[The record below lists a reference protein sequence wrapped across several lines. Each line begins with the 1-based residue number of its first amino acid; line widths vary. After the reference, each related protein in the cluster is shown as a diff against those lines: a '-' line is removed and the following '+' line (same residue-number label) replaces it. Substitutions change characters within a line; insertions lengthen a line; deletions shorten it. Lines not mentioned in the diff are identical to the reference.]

1 MIIRHKISV
10 FKLCQLCF
18 SNEDLTAPQLE
29 PLSKLCFVFHLIN
42 ALYRDSYHHHNLSV
56 LVFWHLA
63 DFVCKLGLKGST
75 FNWNVQVQFNVWCR
89 VIELLS
95 DLLIVA
101 KRAFVITRGIMA
113 EYERP
118 SKQLLWRSGM
128 CSAQP
133 LKQSAG
139 VVKQKYIKMWRV
151 HWKGPDRNTQL
162 KK

>member
-101 KRAFVITRGIMA
+101 KRAFVITRGLWQNMKDL
-113 EYERP
+113 ESSFCEDQECVLHNLWNN
-118 SKQLLWRSGM
+118 QLE
-128 CSAQP
+128 
-133 LKQSAG
+133 
-139 VVKQKYIKMWRV
+139 
-151 HWKGPDRNTQL
+151 
-162 KK
+162 